1 MKEPYLEPA
10 VDVYALWTSGSILTA
25 SNEGYDVDPFDP
37 GFSSPILPIEDLFGG
52 LL

>member
-25 SNEGYDVDPFDP
+25 SNEGYDIDPFNP
-37 GFSSPILPIEDLFGG
+37 GFSSPTMPLEGLFDG